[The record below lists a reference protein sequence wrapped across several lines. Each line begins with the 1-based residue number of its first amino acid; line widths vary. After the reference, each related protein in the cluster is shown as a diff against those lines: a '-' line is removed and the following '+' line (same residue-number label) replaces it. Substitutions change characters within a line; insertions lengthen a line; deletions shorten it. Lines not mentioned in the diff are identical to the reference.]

1 MYAYDFTADFTC
13 SEPGEVPRPPPVD
26 ARNLTPFSAVVRWS
40 PPTSTNGVILHYTV
54 SFVAIYSSPSQS
66 SGRQRRQ
73 VGGIRVECIL
83 GGQMNVNR
91 NMTLDGTQTTAT
103 LTELSKYMYLL

>member
-1 MYAYDFTADFTC
+1 M
-13 SEPGEVPRPPPVD
+13 D
-26 ARNLTPFSAVVRWS
+26 AKNLTPFSAVVRWN
-40 PPTSTNGVILHYTV
+40 PPTNANGVILHYTV
-54 SFVAIYSSPSQS
+54 TVVAISSSPSQS

-73 VGGIRVECIL
+73 VGGVRVECIL

-103 LTELSKYMYLL
+103 LTELSKYLL